1 MTSMGRSAPGR
12 VLAGI
17 GAAIRARPWTFLGVA
32 ALVVV
37 LDLLLPPL
45 VLSLTRKPMDFFT
58 VNPWLKRLPEFL
70 VSTQVTLAR
79 KLEFVSG
86 MTLLSFAASSPF
98 GAEWGFEVDVT
109 DLARFALSGGLV
121 GAYFALWLYRRD
133 RLAGAGPRLGR
144 SGGVT
149 GALATVLGLSTGPCS
164 VMGCGAPVIPVVGLA
179 FVELSSG
186 ALAMLAVA
194 SRVATAGV
202 LLALAAGVAWLGWLA
217 GGLPD
222 PARRAPADG
231 AALRAGMFEISL
243 PPPQPPSPTREGK
256 GGAGGA

>member
-1 MTSMGRSAPGR
+1 MLSMRRSAPGR

-32 ALVVV
+32 ALVVL

-45 VLSLTRKPMDFFT
+45 VLSLTRKPVDFFT

-70 VSTQVTLAR
+70 ASTQVPLGR
-79 KLEFVSG
+79 KLEFLPG
-86 MTLLSFAASSPF
+86 LTLLSFAASSPF
-98 GAEWGFEVDVT
+98 GAEWGFEVDVA
-109 DLARFALSGGLV
+109 DLARFALGGGLV
-121 GAYFALWLYRRD
+121 GAYFALWRYRRD
-133 RLAGAGPRLGR
+133 RLAGGATPRLGR

-186 ALAMLAVA
+186 ALAMLAVV

-222 PARRAPADG
+222 TPLPAPPGGEAPRLGARR
-231 AALRAGMFEISL
+231 
-243 PPPQPPSPTREGK
+243 
-256 GGAGGA
+256 